1 MWAGAQQHWLP
12 EPAPGPSSTFRHP
25 TQHYPQ
31 QLGQGDGCSRS
42 VSTETPMGC
51 VWSTAGVL
59 GALRWEALLNKGTNI
74 RQLCSGAEDQLP
86 VSDVKNC
93 PSLSYH

>member
-1 MWAGAQQHWLP
+1 MEELECGLVLSSIGYRSLP
-12 EPAPGPSSTFRHP
+12 LDPAVPFD
-25 TQHYPQ
+25 TQH
-31 QLGQGDGCSRS
+31 S
-42 VSTETPMGC
+42 M
-51 VWSTAGVL
+51 

>member
-1 MWAGAQQHWLP
+1 
-12 EPAPGPSSTFRHP
+12 
-25 TQHYPQ
+25 
-31 QLGQGDGCSRS
+31 
-42 VSTETPMGC
+42 MGC